1 MSFGIAPASP
11 LFDLER
17 AQTVPVSTSVL
28 GFLFLFGFTG
38 SQLVICALTP
48 LVLNDLCR
56 FLAALYPNYFPL
68 FCRRPGILVLVND
81 ADWELMVCTPSF

>member
-28 GFLFLFGFTG
+28 GFLFLFGFIG
-38 SQLVICALTP
+38 SQLVICAATS
-48 LVLNDLCR
+48 LVLNYLQS
-56 FLAALYPNYFPL
+56 FLAALYPNYFSL
-68 FCRRPGILVLVND
+68 FCRRPGILVLIND
-81 ADWELMVCTPSF
+81 ADWELMVCTPSV